1 MKTHSRTN
9 LFVRKQHPTD
19 PKRAALELDFSDY
32 SSSCI
37 TIYEVGLAGIK
48 GDYYPGPIEILKYAT
63 CSRCDSTHN
72 LEKDIKGKLLC
83 PGCDLEAGVCKN
95 CEIYE
100 YDLDSRGYCQSCK
113 DKYKRV
119 LV

>member
-48 GDYYPGPIEILKYAT
+48 GDYYPGPIEILHKYK
-63 CSRCDSTHN
+63 CSQCDSTHA
-72 LEKDIKGKLLC
+72 LVKDTKGKLLC
-83 PGCDLEAGVCKN
+83 AGCAQSAGVCKN
-95 CEIYE
+95 CEIYA
-100 YDLDSRGYCQSCK
+100 YDLKEGSCQSCWN
-113 DKYKRV
+113 KYAGLRS
-119 LV
+119 